1 MLSIFASKDYVLN
14 KALVDYRVKKFAY
27 ACIQIVHHNRNQL
40 RNQLLAAPVNSNTPA
55 TLLLDTIVF
64 LLQPKL
70 PWVCK
75 IVGYFLE
82 RNAYPLMRD
91 ITLTGKESADSHPKS
106 SLASLEYLLS
116 LLSSHVGEKPCC
128 CPRVDPNW
136 SFSTQILTLPLLC
149 NPSNT
154 M

>member
-106 SLASLEYLLS
+106 SLASLEYLLVS
-116 LLSSHVGEKPCC
+116 LE
-128 CPRVDPNW
+128 
-136 SFSTQILTLPLLC
+136 FSC
-149 NPSNT
+149 W
-154 M
+154 